1 MNIRGYAA
9 SGLDVKGRGF
19 HSSAGNLWPQ
29 SYTATTYIQY
39 SDPVQT
45 PTRTG
50 DADLT
55 TEILFAASKTATA
68 VKHTDTDLTTEI
80 TFQGVDNPA
89 NLSVTKSSLYISITL
104 RILEP
109 SIKDITADKEIIDF
123 IETDERA
130 IIQTQV
136 I

>member
-29 SYTATTYIQY
+29 SYTATT
-39 SDPVQT
+39 
-45 PTRTG
+45 TRTTATVTTEIHFAASRTATAATTG
-50 DADLT
+50 TALT
-55 TEILFAASKTATA
+55 TEILCKSTNNPLEL
-68 VKHTDTDLTTEI
+68 VI
-80 TFQGVDNPA
+80 TKANPY
-89 NLSVTKSSLYISITL
+89 VSITL
-104 RILEP
+104 RLLEP
-109 SIKDITADKEIIDF
+109 SIKDVTADREIIDF
-123 IETDERA
+123 VETDERD

>member
-55 TEILFAASKTATA
+55 TEILFAASKTATVVPTGTA
-68 VKHTDTDLTTEI
+68 LTTEI

>member
-29 SYTATTYIQY
+29 NYTATT
-39 SDPVQT
+39 
-45 PTRTG
+45 TRTT
-50 DADLT
+50 ATVT
-55 TEILFAASKTATA
+55 TEILFAASKTATV

>member
-1 MNIRGYAA
+1 VNIRGYAA

-19 HSSAGNLWPQ
+19 HSSTGNLWPQ
-29 SYTATTYIQY
+29 SYTATT
-39 SDPVQT
+39 
-45 PTRTG
+45 TRTT
-50 DADLT
+50 ATVT

-68 VKHTDTDLTTEI
+68 VPTGTALTTEI

-89 NLSVTKSSLYISITL
+89 NLAVTKSSLYISITL

>member
-29 SYTATTYIQY
+29 NYTATTYIQY

-55 TEILFAASKTATA
+55 TEIHFAASKNTTA
-68 VKHTDTDLTTEI
+68 VTTGTVLTTEI
-80 TFQGVDNPA
+80 LFKSTNNPLELVITKA
-89 NLSVTKSSLYISITL
+89 NPYVSITL
-104 RILEP
+104 RLLEP
-109 SIKDITADKEIIDF
+109 SIKDVTADREIIDF
-123 IETDERA
+123 VETDERD

>member
-29 SYTATTYIQY
+29 NYTATT
-39 SDPVQT
+39 
-45 PTRTG
+45 TRTT
-50 DADLT
+50 ATVT

-68 VKHTDTDLTTEI
+68 ATTGTALTTEI

-123 IETDERA
+123 IETDERD

>member
-19 HSSAGNLWPQ
+19 HSSTGNLWPQ

-55 TEILFAASKTATA
+55 TEILFAASKTVTA
-68 VKHTDTDLTTEI
+68 VPTSTALTTEI

-109 SIKDITADKEIIDF
+109 SIKDITSDKEIIDF

>member
-9 SGLDVKGRGF
+9 SGLDVKGRGCY
-19 HSSAGNLWPQ
+19 SNPGNLWPQ
-29 SYTATTYIQY
+29 SITGSAVRTTATVTTELLLAASKAATIV
-39 SDPVQT
+39 S
-45 PTRTG
+45 TG
-50 DADLT
+50 TGLT
-55 TEILFAASKTATA
+55 TEILM
-68 VKHTDTDLTTEI
+68 VGI
-80 TFQGVDNPA
+80 DNP
-89 NLSVTKSSLYISITL
+89 LVLTVTKSNLYISITL

-123 IETDERA
+123 IETDERD